1 MQTKT
6 LMQFYTSFIHGM
18 SFYHYSK
25 THIMEKITDLQELLK
40 HELNDLY
47 SAEVQL
53 TEAIPKMAEKAS
65 NKELKKA
72 FNDHLRVTQEH
83 KKRLDE
89 VKNFFSMEKV
99 EETKSFFANLFK
111 SKEGE
116 EHCKAMEGLIKEA
129 KTLMGEDMAPEVMD
143 SALIAAAQKIEH
155 YEISSYGTARAFARQ
170 LGFGKVYDI
179 LSSTLAEE
187 YEADDSLTAL
197 AVGKLNRKAEIG
209 EKLPGVKLSGKSNS
223 TRMVE
228 EKPAPKK
235 SVKTAKTTVKTAPP
249 KSLAKKPVK
258 PAPKKMVKKTAKK
271 NSK

>member
-1 MQTKT
+1 
-6 LMQFYTSFIHGM
+6 M
-18 SFYHYSK
+18 SFYQYSK
-25 THIMEKITDLQELLK
+25 KYIMEKITDLQELLK

-53 TEAIPKMAEKAS
+53 TQAIPKMVEKAS

-72 FNDHLRVTQEH
+72 FSDHLAATREH
-83 KKRLDE
+83 KNRLDE

-99 EETKSFFANLFK
+99 EETKGFFANLFK

-129 KTLMGEDMAPEVMD
+129 QTLMGEDMAPEVMD
-143 SALIAAAQKIEH
+143 SALIAAAQKIAH

-170 LGFGKVYDI
+170 LGFEKVYTV

-209 EKLPGVKLSGKSNS
+209 EKLPGVKPAVKNKA
-223 TRMVE
+223 T
-228 EKPAPKK
+228 KPVADKPTVKK
-235 SVKTAKTTVKTAPP
+235 SVKALKTVAKPTPP
-249 KSLAKKPVK
+249 KSLAKKIAK
-258 PAPKKMVKKTAKK
+258 PAPKKTTKKVTERTGK
-271 NSK
+271 

>member
-1 MQTKT
+1 
-6 LMQFYTSFIHGM
+6 
-18 SFYHYSK
+18 
-25 THIMEKITDLQELLK
+25 MEKITDLQELLK

-53 TEAIPKMAEKAS
+53 TQAIPKMAEKAS
-65 NKELKKA
+65 NKELKNA

-99 EETKSFFANLFK
+99 EETKGFFANLFK

-129 KTLMGEDMAPEVMD
+129 QTLMGENMSPEVMD
-143 SALIAAAQKIEH
+143 AALIAAAQKIEH

-170 LGFGKVYDI
+170 LGFEKVYTI

-187 YEADDSLTAL
+187 YEADDSLTVL

-209 EKLPGVKLSGKSNS
+209 EKLPGVKPSGKN
-223 TRMVE
+223 TEIKPVG
-228 EKPAPKK
+228 EKTASPKK
-235 SVKTAKTTVKTAPP
+235 SVKAAKTTVKTAAP
-249 KSLAKKPVK
+249 KSIAKKVAKPV
-258 PAPKKMVKKTAKK
+258 PKKAAKKTEKRT
-271 NSK
+271 SR